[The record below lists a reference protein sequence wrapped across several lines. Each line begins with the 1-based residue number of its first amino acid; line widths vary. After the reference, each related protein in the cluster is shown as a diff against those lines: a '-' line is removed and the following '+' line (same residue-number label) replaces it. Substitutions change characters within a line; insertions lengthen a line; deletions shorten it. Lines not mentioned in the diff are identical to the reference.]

1 MVLDI
6 IIIVLVIGAVILG
19 NKKGF
24 IKIASG
30 LVTFLIAF
38 VIAYIFANNVADY
51 IRYDTGVGNK
61 IEQSISTSISSALD
75 KENKEDKKEETSKLS
90 EMFGDKIN
98 EIVESNKDNTSVVI
112 TNYAFTGIGF
122 VATFVV
128 VKLVLIVATI
138 MLDGVFNLPVLKS
151 FNKLGGIIA
160 SVILLLLKIWIV
172 LAIIHFVSPM
182 EFMQGIVKAIDSSV
196 ITSMLYDHN
205 ILVTL
210 ISTKFKI

>member
-61 IEQSISTSISSALD
+61 IEQSISTSISSVLD
-75 KENKEDKKEETSKLS
+75 KENNEEKEETSKLS

>member
-30 LVTFLIAF
+30 FVTFLIAF

-51 IRYDTGVGNK
+51 IRYDTGVGSK

-75 KENKEDKKEETSKLS
+75 KENNEEKEETSKLS

>member
-1 MVLDI
+1 MLDI

-51 IRYDTGVGNK
+51 IRYDTGVGSK
-61 IEQSISTSISSALD
+61 IEQSISTSISSMLD
-75 KENKEDKKEETSKLS
+75 KEDKESKMETSKHN
-90 EMFGDKIN
+90 EMFVDKIN

-112 TNYAFTGIGF
+112 INYAFTGIGF

-128 VKLVLIVATI
+128 VKLVLIIATI
-138 MLDGVFNLPVLKS
+138 MLEGIFNLPVLKS

-182 EFMQGIVKAIDSSV
+182 EIMQGIVKTIDSSV
-196 ITSMLYDHN
+196 ITSILYDHN